1 MQPDTAVCGLCDQEV
16 GQVNNHVRMSSDDV
30 HGPQGAYPE
39 NWDPSDGGRLVG
51 GADQGGDDDL
61 GRTAL
66 TFEPA
71 DVTPP
76 DAEEGDDA
84 LPELELA
91 DDPADARTYDC
102 GGCGA
107 TVEFL
112 GDCDDCGEELAWG
125 AA

>member
-1 MQPDTAVCGLCDQEV
+1 MEPDTAVCGLCDREV

-39 NWDPSDGGRLVG
+39 NWDPSGGGRLVG
-51 GADQGGDDDL
+51 GADQGGDDL
-61 GRTAL
+61 GRT
-66 TFEPA
+66 
-71 DVTPP
+71 DVTAP
-76 DAEEGDDA
+76 DDQEDADD
-84 LPELELA
+84 LPELELG

-107 TVEFL
+107 TVEYL
-112 GDCDDCGEELAWG
+112 GDCDDCGEALAWG